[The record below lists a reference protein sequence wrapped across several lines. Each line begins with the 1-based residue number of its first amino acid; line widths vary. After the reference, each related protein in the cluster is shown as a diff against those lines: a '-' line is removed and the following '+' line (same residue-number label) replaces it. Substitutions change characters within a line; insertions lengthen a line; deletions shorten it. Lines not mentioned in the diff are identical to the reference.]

1 MKKIVLSFVG
11 VLTIVIL
18 ITGCGAS
25 IQNVEKPDIHK
36 PLSDQE
42 SIIQLKRADNFMG
55 SGRKPDIIAN
65 DKFVG
70 EIAND
75 DELVW
80 KTKANAFECISIDY
94 DSNLVELILVKGIVL
109 DSTPLSY
116 KCFFTKP
123 KEILSLN
130 YDFLYPNMRAARPLA
145 FVPIFKDIDKSKA
158 LPVSINSITSS
169 VETESNIDL
178 IKLLK
183 EAIEKQFKDKLI
195 NSSNKTID
203 LEILDYKTGNAALR
217 WLASSHNGSTLVK
230 VKVTIKEDN
239 KIIDTFITRPVISY
253 GGLFTIGGDEYILDE
268 VAEDVYLNIFEPLK
282 VKNDNN

>member
-1 MKKIVLSFVG
+1 
-11 VLTIVIL
+11 
-18 ITGCGAS
+18 
-25 IQNVEKPDIHK
+25 
-36 PLSDQE
+36 
-42 SIIQLKRADNFMG
+42 MG
-55 SGRKPDIIAN
+55 SGRKPDIVAN

-80 KTKANAFECISIDY
+80 KTKANSFECISIDY
-94 DSNLVELILVKGIVL
+94 DSSLVEMILVKGIVL

-130 YDFLYPNMRAARPLA
+130 YDFLYPNMRAARPVA
-145 FVPIFKDIDKSKA
+145 FVPIFKNIDKSKA
-158 LPVSINSITSS
+158 IPVSINSITSS
-169 VETESNIDL
+169 VQTESNIDL

-217 WLASSHNGSTLVK
+217 WLGSSHKGSTLVK

-239 KIIDTFITRPVISY
+239 KIIDTFISRPVISF
-253 GGLFTIGGDEYILDE
+253 GGLFTIGGDEYIWDE

>member
-11 VLTIVIL
+11 VLTIVFL
-18 ITGCGAS
+18 FTGCGAS

-42 SIIQLKRADNFMG
+42 SIIQLKRVKLFA
-55 SGRKPDIIAN
+55 SGGRSDVIAN

-70 EIAND
+70 KIANN

-80 KTKANAFECISIDY
+80 KTKANTFECIAIGNG
-94 DSNLVELILVKGIVL
+94 SNLLEQILVKGIVL

-123 KEILSLN
+123 KEVLSLN
-130 YDFLYPNMRAARPLA
+130 YDFLYPNTRAVRPIA
-145 FVPIFKDIDKSKA
+145 FVPIFKNIDKSNA
-158 LPVSINSITSS
+158 IPVSINSITST

-183 EAIEKQFKDKLI
+183 ESIEKQFKDKLI
-195 NSSNKTID
+195 SSSNKTID

-217 WLASSHNGSTLVK
+217 WLASSHKSATLVK

-239 KIIDTFITRPVISY
+239 KIIDTFITRPVISF
-253 GGLFTIGGDEYILDE
+253 GGLSTIGGDEYILDE

-282 VKNDNN
+282 